1 MILYLDCSSGISGD
15 MLVAAL
21 LGVAGAT
28 PEEPGPLDELVRPAL
43 KAAGV
48 DPRLVQLSQVRR
60 GGIAG
65 LTFTVGEANGFA
77 SFDELIVAMYASKV
91 AEPVADAV
99 AAVAKRMQ
107 TAEREVHAEQE
118 EHLHELAGIDT
129 AADLI
134 AAAVLLHHLKP
145 DKVVATAPAL
155 GSGSV
160 ETKHGTVSVPAPAV
174 LLMLRDVVTA
184 GGAGVAGPEGIELTT
199 PTGAALYAEFVA
211 EVAPFPAGRIV
222 ASATGAG
229 TREVPGRANVL
240 RAVLV
245 DEAAATGGHG
255 PGEHVLLETNID
267 DTTPEVLAYAA
278 EALREAGAVD
288 VWTTPALMKK
298 GRPGVVLH
306 VLAPAADL
314 DRLAAL
320 VVAETTT
327 FGLRVLPVGRWYA
340 DERRETVKIAGKA
353 VGVRL
358 AFADD
363 RLVTVSP
370 EFDDC
375 AAVAAKVGRPVKV
388 VYEAAQAAARK
399 KFSPS

>member
-28 PEEPGPLDELVRPAL
+28 PKTPGPLDELVRPAL

-48 DPRLVQLSQVRR
+48 DPRLVQLAQVRR

-65 LTFTVGEANGFA
+65 LVYTVGKANGFA

-107 TAEREVHAEQE
+107 AAEREVHAEEE

-134 AAAVLLHHLKP
+134 AAAVLIHHLAP
-145 DKVVATAPAL
+145 ERIVATAPPL
-155 GSGSV
+155 GSGTV

-174 LLMLRDVVTA
+174 LVLLRDVVTG
-184 GGAGVAGPEGIELTT
+184 GGATRDEGIELTT
-199 PTGAALYAEFVA
+199 PTGAALYAEFVQ

-222 ASATGAG
+222 ASANGAG
-229 TREVPGRANVL
+229 SREVPGRANVL

-245 DEAAATGGHG
+245 EEAEGAAGHRA
-255 PGEHVLLETNID
+255 GEHLLLETNID
-267 DTTPEVLAYAA
+267 DTTPEVLAHAA
-278 EALREAGAVD
+278 DVLREAGAID

-306 VLAPAADL
+306 VLAPAAEL
-314 DRLAAL
+314 DRLATL

-327 FGLRVLPVGRWYA
+327 FGLRVVPVGRWYA
-340 DERRETVKIAGKA
+340 DERREKVKIAGKE

-358 AFADD
+358 AFAGD

-370 EFDDC
+370 EFEDC
-375 AAVAAKVGRPVKV
+375 ATVAAAVGRPVKV

-399 KFSPS
+399 RFSGS